1 MFGRLGRMVESL
13 KSKLEGE
20 DESLRNAIGGTLEE
34 LEMLRKTTT
43 SRQKVSDARMDGLE
57 SLVMEVSSR
66 PQQSPPAFQPQQLPS
81 SNPIGGGDIQEQFPW
96 IGPTDATTTMRTTT
110 STAST
115 PPTTE
120 PDFSMLGLGSLSEL
134 DQLAPWEE
142 EQEVEQLYRGI
153 RRQRGKVG
161 VEEECRRLRILNGGR
176 WTEGCPMPEIPRRLD
191 RAAPTPLLQERAPPK
206 TFRPPPAPPLPPR
219 PLADCGCDS
228 ELQPLLLR

>member
-1 MFGRLGRMVESL
+1 MFGRLGRMVETV
-13 KSKLEGE
+13 KIKLEAE
-20 DESLRNAIGGTLEE
+20 DESLRNAIGGSLEE
-34 LEMLRKTTT
+34 LEMLRKTPS

-66 PQQSPPAFQPQQLPS
+66 PQSPHLLPS
-81 SNPIGGGDIQEQFPW
+81 NSPLGGGDMQEQFPW
-96 IGPTDATTTMRTTT
+96 IGPTDATTTTRTTTT
-110 STAST
+110 STPST

-134 DQLAPWEE
+134 DRLAPWEE
-142 EQEVEQLYRGI
+142 EEEVEQLYRGI

-176 WTEGCPMPEIPRRLD
+176 WTEGCPMPEVPRRLD
-191 RAAPTPLLQERAPPK
+191 RAAPTPPLQERAPQRP
-206 TFRPPPAPPLPPR
+206 FRPPPAPTLPPH
-219 PLADCGCDS
+219 PADCACDS

>member
-1 MFGRLGRMVESL
+1 MLNRLGRMVESL
-13 KSKLEGE
+13 KSKMEAE
-20 DESLRNAIGGTLEE
+20 DEVLRNTIGGTQEE
-34 LEMLRKTTT
+34 IEMLRRTTT

-66 PQQSPPAFQPQQLPS
+66 PQSPDLQHLPS
-81 SNPIGGGDIQEQFPW
+81 NDPQMAGDLQEQFPW
-96 IGPTDATTTMRTTT
+96 IGPTDATTTMRTTST
-110 STAST
+110 STPSP

-120 PDFSMLGLGSLSEL
+120 PDFSMLGLASLSEL

-161 VEEECRRLRILNGGR
+161 VEEECKRLRILNNGR
-176 WTEGCPMPEIPRRLD
+176 WTEGCPMPELPRRRD
-191 RAAPTPLLQERAPPK
+191 RAAAGTPPRGQERAPQRD
-206 TFRPPPAPPLPPR
+206 FQPPPTPPLPPR
-219 PLADCGCDS
+219 PTDCGCDS

>member
-1 MFGRLGRMVESL
+1 MFGRLGRMVDSL

-66 PQQSPPAFQPQQLPS
+66 PQSPAFPPQQLPS
-81 SNPIGGGDIQEQFPW
+81 SNPLAGGDMQEQFPW

-110 STAST
+110 STPST

-134 DQLAPWEE
+134 DRLAPWEE

-176 WTEGCPMPEIPRRLD
+176 WTEGCPMPELPPRRLD
-191 RAAPTPLLQERAPPK
+191 RAAPTPPLQERPSPR
-206 TFRPPPAPPLPPR
+206 TFQPPPAPLLPPR
-219 PLADCGCDS
+219 PADCGCDS